1 MYRLAEVSPDG
12 QHLLIERLQR
22 PFSRLFTE
30 NRFPV
35 DVEIADLSGKMQHT
49 VAHQPLADQVPIE
62 GARTGPRSYGWRP
75 TEPATLVWAEALDGG
90 DPKAQAP
97 YRDRVLTLAA
107 PFTQAPVELFKMEQ
121 RFSGIQWNRKGEPAL
136 VHDYDPDRRW
146 RRSFAFDADQ
156 TPASLRLIWDLSAS
170 ERYKD
175 PGSPLM
181 TQLPTGHA
189 VMLDIDG
196 CIYLSGSGA
205 SQEGDR
211 PFLDRLNL
219 RTLEAQRLFRCDRT
233 SFETV
238 LTMLDAAGKQII
250 TRRETPSEPPNFM
263 IRTLGD
269 AIQNA
274 QAGEAQLASSLRPV
288 TTFPDPTPQ
297 LRAIG
302 KQLVTLKRADGVQI
316 SMTVYLPPGYKP
328 GTRLPTVLYAYPL
341 EHTESSLASQVVG
354 SSQRFTT
361 ISGASH
367 VFYTLEGYAVLE
379 PTMPI
384 VGPTKTVYDTFVEQL
399 VANARAAIDKAVEMG
414 ITDPNRVGVIGH
426 SHGGLMTADLL
437 AHCDLFRAG
446 IARSG
451 AHNKTLTAFGFQ
463 NEHRT
468 LWEALDTYIKVSPLF
483 YANKIKDPL
492 LLIHGERDANPGTVP
507 MQSERLYEAV
517 RGNGGVA
524 RLVMLPLESH
534 GYTARES
541 VEHTLYEMITWFDR
555 YVKDAK
561 PRVASKE

>member
-1 MYRLAEVSPDG
+1 MRFVIFAALLALFSGSSLLAQDTQDGYRKPPPEVLSVLHAPAPPAAALSPTRDTLLLLEMERYPPIADLAQPLLRLAGLRIKPELRARGSVGNSDWRPYATAMTVKRIADGAERPVPLPAQARVAFLDWSADGTRFAFSNIAADGIELWVCEAATGEARRIAGVHLNDVLGYEAQFLPDHKTLLIKQVVDGKAAPPSAPPVPRGPNIQETAGKAASSTYEARDVLKTPYDEDLFEYFATSQLALVDTTTGKVQPIAAPAMYRLAEVSPDG

-22 PFSRLFTE
+22 TFTRLFTE

-35 DVEIADLSGKMQHT
+35 DVEIADLSGKTQHS

-75 TEPATLVWAEALDGG
+75 TEPATLVWVEALDGG

-146 RRSFAFDADQ
+146 RRTFAFDADQ

-263 IRTLGD
+263 VRTLGD

-274 QAGEAQLASSLRPV
+274 PAGEAQLASSLRPV

-297 LRAIG
+297 LRANAQ
-302 KQLVTLKRADGVQI
+302 QLVT
-316 SMTVYLPPGYKP
+316 
-328 GTRLPTVLYAYPL
+328 
-341 EHTESSLASQVVG
+341 
-354 SSQRFTT
+354 
-361 ISGASH
+361 
-367 VFYTLEGYAVLE
+367 
-379 PTMPI
+379 
-384 VGPTKTVYDTFVEQL
+384 
-399 VANARAAIDKAVEMG
+399 
-414 ITDPNRVGVIGH
+414 
-426 SHGGLMTADLL
+426 
-437 AHCDLFRAG
+437 
-446 IARSG
+446 
-451 AHNKTLTAFGFQ
+451 
-463 NEHRT
+463 
-468 LWEALDTYIKVSPLF
+468 
-483 YANKIKDPL
+483 
-492 LLIHGERDANPGTVP
+492 
-507 MQSERLYEAV
+507 
-517 RGNGGVA
+517 
-524 RLVMLPLESH
+524 
-534 GYTARES
+534 
-541 VEHTLYEMITWFDR
+541 
-555 YVKDAK
+555 
-561 PRVASKE
+561 